1 MKKLYSKG
9 ILIAIITTILLS
21 NISFADNFNEG
32 EDSINI
38 VRIAGTDR
46 FNTSV
51 EISENTF
58 ESSKYAII
66 ASGEGFADA
75 LLGGTLAAQIDIPML
90 LVGNSSLNAEV
101 KNELK
106 RLKTEYVYIL
116 GGEQTVP
123 FIIEEGIKELGIKT
137 ERLAGKNRVETAEII
152 GAKREELKGRTEYI
166 TLYAGM
172 DGNYFADALSAG
184 PFLGE
189 WANVYGIVKL
199 IPNMNKQKQDMDFMH
214 VFGGTNSV
222 PEGNDE
228 NRFSGNTRYETAVDV
243 AESYYTFLRMK
254 VNTVVI
260 VNGEDYPDALAASSI
275 AGVKNAPILL
285 SRPNNLPVAVKD
297 YIQNEDLYDYKNVKD
312 IKNIIIIGGENSIS
326 TNVENELRNLK

>member
-1 MKKLYSKG
+1 MKK
-9 ILIAIITTILLS
+9 IFVTLIFTTALLITSLNSLS
-21 NISFADNFNEG
+21 NADILQEG
-32 EDSINI
+32 EDGLDI
-38 VRIAGTDR
+38 VRIAGTNR

-51 EISENTF
+51 EISKNTF

-75 LLGGTLAAQIDIPML
+75 LVGGTLAAQIDIPML
-90 LVGNSSLNAEV
+90 LVGSSPLNEEV

-106 RLKTEYVYIL
+106 RLKVEHVYIL
-116 GGEQTVP
+116 GGEETVP
-123 FIIEEGIKELGIKT
+123 FIIEESIKELGINI

-152 GAKREELKGRTEYI
+152 GAKREELKGSTEYM

-214 VFGGTNSV
+214 VFGGINSV
-222 PEGNDE
+222 PKGKDE
-228 NRFSGNTRYETAVDV
+228 NRFAGNTRYETAVDV
-243 AESYYTFLRMK
+243 AESYYTFLRME
-254 VNTVVI
+254 VDTVII

-285 SRPNNLPVAVKD
+285 SKPNNLPVAVKN
-297 YIQNEDLYDYKNVKD
+297 YIQNEDLHDYKNIKN